1 MKKNVIMIFLAL
13 FLFRLLLSI
22 LDYIGSSSSE
32 LHSEIL
38 KYFTLEDI
46 ANGEAYARRGFG
58 IAIARN
64 IIFAMILMG
73 MSFTPLSVKLENFCC
88 KLTKERFF
96 LTSVCFIAALYSSAT
111 LISLPFNFYFSY
123 IFEHR
128 FGFSNMTMGFWF
140 WTWFKNFILVIFSV
154 SIIGALALTVIRK
167 FRFYSVFIVPV
178 GGLVIGLTMMII
190 YPTVILPIF
199 YDIKIIDNPQLE
211 KRIVELGDKTG
222 VSVDKIYV
230 IKESEYS
237 NHTNAFFVGF
247 GNHKKIY
254 LYDTLIK
261 NNSEAEVVSI
271 LAHEIGHWA
280 YNHNMKGVVI
290 GFLMSLCGF
299 LIIFYIVKKMQ
310 AESKNAIGEMHSPSM
325 IPLYLLLF
333 VIISNI
339 TNPIEMT
346 VSRKMEKHADYY
358 ALETTGDPD
367 AFISS
372 EIRIAKDNRS
382 RLNRHPIPAFFRSSH
397 PAAIERIKMAELYK
411 DSIIRQK
418 K

>member
-1 MKKNVIMIFLAL
+1 MKRNVIIAFIVL

-22 LDYIGSSSSE
+22 LDYYGNSSPE

-46 ANGEAYARRGFG
+46 AKGEAYARRGFG

-64 IIFAMILMG
+64 IIFAMILMV
-73 MSFTPLSVKLENFCC
+73 MSFTPLSVELERFCG

-96 LTSVCFIAALYSSAT
+96 LTAICFIAVLYSLAA
-111 LISLPFNFYFSY
+111 LISFPFNFYFSY
-123 IFEHR
+123 ILEHR

-140 WTWFKNFILVIFSV
+140 WTWFKNFIFAVFSV
-154 SIIGALALTVIRK
+154 SIIGALGLAAIKK
-167 FRFYSVFIVPV
+167 FRFYSVLIVPI
-178 GGLVIGLTMMII
+178 GGLIIAMAMLII

-199 YDIKIIDNPQLE
+199 YDIKTIDNPLLE

-222 VSVDKIYV
+222 VSIDKIYV

-261 NNSEAEVVSI
+261 NNSEGELISI

-280 YNHNMKGVVI
+280 YNHNMKGVVT
-290 GFLMSLCGF
+290 GFLMSLFGF
-299 LIIFYIVKKMQ
+299 LIIFYVVKKMQ
-310 AESKNAIGEMHSPSM
+310 AESENTIGEMHSPSM

-333 VIISNI
+333 IIITNI
-339 TNPIEMT
+339 TNPIEMAI
-346 VSRKMEKHADYY
+346 SRKMEKHADYY
-358 ALETTGDPD
+358 ALEKTGDPD

-382 RLNRHPIPAFFRSSH
+382 RLNRHPVPAFFRSSH
-397 PAAIERIKMAELYK
+397 PAAIERIKMGIEYK
-411 DSIIRQK
+411 ESVIHGR
-418 K
+418 

>member
-1 MKKNVIMIFLAL
+1 MKRNVIIAFILL
-13 FLFRLLLSI
+13 FLLKLFLSI
-22 LDYIGSSSSE
+22 LDYYGNSSPE

-46 ANGEAYARRGFG
+46 SNGEAYVRRGFG
-58 IAIARN
+58 IAIARI
-64 IIFAMILMG
+64 IIFTVILMV
-73 MSFTPLSVKLENFCC
+73 MSFTSLSVKLEKFCDE
-88 KLTKERFF
+88 LTKQRFF
-96 LTSVCFIAALYSSAT
+96 LTTICFIAVLYSLAA
-111 LISLPFNFYFSY
+111 LISFPFNFYFSY
-123 IFEHR
+123 ILEHR
-128 FGFSNMTMGFWF
+128 FGFSNMTLGFWF
-140 WTWFKNFILVIFSV
+140 WTWFKNFLLVVCSV
-154 SIIGALALTVIRK
+154 SIIGALALAVIRK
-167 FRFYSVFIVPV
+167 FRVYSAFIVPL
-178 GGLVIGLTMMII
+178 GALIIALAMLII

-199 YDIKIIDNPQLE
+199 YDIKPIENPLLE

-247 GNHKKIY
+247 GDHKKIY

-261 NNSEAEVVSI
+261 NNSEGELISI

-280 YNHNMKGVVI
+280 YNHNMKGVVT
-290 GFLMSLCGF
+290 GFLMSLFGF
-299 LIIFYIVKKMQ
+299 WIIFYVVKKMQ
-310 AESKNAIGEMHSPSM
+310 AESENTIGEMHSPSM

-333 VIISNI
+333 IIITNI
-339 TNPIEMT
+339 TNPIEMA
-346 VSRKMEKHADYY
+346 VSRKMEKQADYY

-397 PAAIERIKMAELYK
+397 PSAIERIKMGIEYK
-411 DSIIRQK
+411 ESVIHGR
-418 K
+418 